1 MKIPAPCRFR
11 PLAACALLV
20 AALPLPRAAHAQD
33 AAVQAPEAVA
43 AAARSYLIEQ
53 LSALRGQPTVAIDP
67 PRTDH
72 LSACTDLSPFL
83 PSGMRPRARMTVGVR
98 CIAPRPWTTYVQAT
112 VSVPG
117 QYYVASRTI
126 AAGQA
131 LTPSD
136 LAARDGDLVALPPGA
151 ITDPRAVLGMS
162 AAYRI
167 SAGQPIKA
175 ASLRSA
181 QAVVR
186 GATVRIDARGKGFVV
201 SSEGEALDNAA
212 PGATVQVR
220 TAGGQVVSG
229 IVKNAG
235 LVEIQL

>member
-1 MKIPAPCRFR
+1 MGLTKSEIFTDKQNK
-11 PLAACALLV
+11 LAAMMKAL
-20 AALPLPRAAHAQD
+20 AH
-33 AAVQAPEAVA
+33 P
-43 AAARSYLIEQ
+43 ARI
-53 LSALRGQPTVAIDP
+53 AIIQ
-67 PRTDH
+67 H
-72 LSACTDLSPFL
+72 LLKANAC
-83 PSGMRPRARMTVGVR
+83 
-98 CIAPRPWTTYVQAT
+98 IN
-112 VSVPG
+112 
-117 QYYVASRTI
+117 
-126 AAGQA
+126 
-131 LTPSD
+131 
-136 LAARDGDLVALPPGA
+136 GDLVALPPGA